1 MKYLLLDMNNLLW
14 RAAFVTR
21 GDNHDKV
28 GLAAHI
34 ILNSLGNIKRIVDYD
49 HVVVCYDGA
58 SWRKKVDPTYKLNR
72 KVVEQAKSKSE
83 KELSEML
90 YVMNN
95 DLKEFFETSTNCTV
109 LFNEQLEADDLI
121 AGWTQVHDTDEHI
134 IYSSDKDFLQLISD
148 RVSVY
153 NGMDD
158 TLYTNNKVLQNGK
171 DKVDKKTKKFVEPID
186 PEYFLFEKIV
196 RGDTSDN
203 IKPAYPGIRKKGSS
217 KRVGIIEAFKDRL
230 DKGFAWNNFM
240 LSTWSDENDNN
251 RIVHDEFKHNE
262 LLIDLTKQPDHIKE
276 IIVSTIMES
285 YNKKPVQQ
293 IGIKFIKF
301 CGKYN
306 LINLS
311 ENAHTIAKIL
321 SLKNK
326 DLQ

>member
-34 ILNSLGNIKRIVDYD
+34 ILNSLGHIKRIIDYD
-49 HVVVCYDGA
+49 HVVVCYDGL
-58 SWRKKVDPTYKLNR
+58 SWRKKLDPTYKLNR
-72 KVVEQAKSKSE
+72 KAIEQSKTKSE
-83 KELSEML
+83 KELAEML
-90 YVMNN
+90 FVMNN

-121 AGWTQVHDTDEHI
+121 AGWTQVHDNDEHI

-158 TLYTNNKVLQNGK
+158 TLYTKNKVLQGDK
-171 DKVDKKTKKFVEPID
+171 DKVDKKTKKPVEPID
-186 PEYFLFEKIV
+186 PEYFLFEKII

-217 KRVGIIEAFKDRL
+217 KRVGIIEAFEDRFN
-230 DKGFAWNNFM
+230 KGFAWNNFM

-251 RIVHDEFKHNE
+251 RVVHDEFKHNE
-262 LLIDLTKQPDHIKE
+262 LLIDLTKQPDNIKE

-311 ENAHTIAKIL
+311 ENAQTIARIL

-326 DLQ
+326 EV